1 MFKNRAVLPALVP
14 CTVPSIMSLGYARP
28 ASSASSR
35 VRCVPTADLGCQPC
49 ARRSALSIFRLQLV
63 PVGKT
68 RATSDRIVVGG
79 PLVEGYSGA
88 PCRPSPLPRAC
99 SQPPPTHCSRLGPR
113 VTVQAEREAVRVG
126 VGAGRYQ
133 TSTQHRYFGAY
144 RLRRAL
150 STTTPALLMPAAAC
164 NVGREGDAHRTDSLL
179 HGCGSQPA
187 FASYRAVPGEFIRR
201 GSSAFA
207 SGLRVLR
214 PYQPDP

>member
-1 MFKNRAVLPALVP
+1 MLPALVP

-79 PLVEGYSGA
+79 PLVEGCSGA

-99 SQPPPTHCSRLGPR
+99 SQPRPTHCSRLGPRVTVQAEREAVCSRLGPR

-133 TSTQHRYFGAY
+133 TSTQPRYFGAY

-164 NVGREGDAHRTDSLL
+164 NVGRA
-179 HGCGSQPA
+179 
-187 FASYRAVPGEFIRR
+187 
-201 GSSAFA
+201 
-207 SGLRVLR
+207 
-214 PYQPDP
+214 